1 MRNEEIKNIYTII
14 RKTVKGKENSYQQ
27 EQASASASASAR
39 ARETQIRTHRRID
52 KRQRQIGRILN
63 RSRIEGRGERLKGE
77 KKITI

>member
-27 EQASASASASAR
+27 EQASASAR